1 MSIEDGL
8 NSMNMQN
15 PLSDIVSSQYQ
26 KWMYPEPIFDLEL
39 WLKTNWQWFDPSHA
53 HRMFWPDRNK
63 KAGLDILIAG
73 CGTNQAAVFAFNN
86 PQSKVVAIDVSQPS
100 LNHHQ
105 FLKDKYEMKN
115 LELHLLPIEQA
126 TELNSKFDLIVS
138 TGVLHHLDDPQK
150 GLDAL
155 AQCLRRDGV
164 IALMLYA
171 KYGRIGVE
179 MLQSVARDLGLDQNE
194 QSLKIVREML
204 SALSPN
210 HPIKSYLDIAPDL
223 GFDAGLVDTFL
234 HGRDRSYSIQDCQHL
249 VQSAGLSFQDLFLK
263 SPYYP
268 PAQHDNTFFNSVAA
282 LSEDQ
287 QWSVME
293 RINANNAC
301 HFFTACRQDRPI
313 ESYHINF
320 DSQTVEHFVPELR
333 YRCTFNNDTL
343 NRYNWSTTLSPLEC
357 LLLQQVDGRRS
368 IVDIISLVSNVG
380 NLAHEDPLA
389 LASFAKAFFKRLW
402 QLDFL
407 SMHLRSD
414 ID

>member
-1 MSIEDGL
+1 
-8 NSMNMQN
+8 MNMQN

-26 KWMYPEPIFDLEL
+26 KWMYPEPIYDLEL

-63 KAGLDILIAG
+63 KADLDILIAG

-86 PQSKVVAIDVSQPS
+86 PRAKVVAIDVSEPS

-105 FLKDKYEMKN
+105 FLKDKYGMVN
-115 LELHLLPIEQA
+115 LELHLLPIEKA
-126 TELNSKFDLIVS
+126 PELNSEFDLIVS
-138 TGVLHHLDDPQK
+138 TGVLHHLNDPQK
-150 GLDAL
+150 GIDAL
-155 AQCLRRDGV
+155 SQCLRREGV
-164 IALMLYA
+164 MALMLYA

-179 MLQSVARDLGLDQNE
+179 ILQSVARDLGLDQNE
-194 QSLKIVREML
+194 QSLKIIRGMM

-234 HGRDRSYSIQDCQHL
+234 HGRDRSYSIQDCQNL
-249 VQSAGLSFQDLFLK
+249 VQSAGLSFQDLFIK

-268 PAQHDNTFFNSVAA
+268 PAQLDNTFFNSVAA

-293 RINANNAC
+293 RINTNNAC

-313 ESYHINF
+313 ESYRINF
-320 DSQTVEHFVPELR
+320 DSKAVDYFVPELR
-333 YRCTFNNDTL
+333 YRCTINHDTL
-343 NRYNWSTTLSPLEC
+343 KRYNWSTTLSPLEC
-357 LLLQQVDGRRS
+357 LLLQQVDGQHS
-368 IVDIISLVSNVG
+368 IVDIISHVSHVG

-407 SMHLRSD
+407 SMHLSAD

>member
-1 MSIEDGL
+1 
-8 NSMNMQN
+8 MQN

-86 PQSKVVAIDVSQPS
+86 PQAKVVAIDVSQPS

>member
-1 MSIEDGL
+1 
-8 NSMNMQN
+8 MQN
-15 PLSDIVSSQYQ
+15 PLADIVSSQYQ
-26 KWMYPEPIFDLEL
+26 KWMYPEPIIDLEL
-39 WLKTNWQWFDPSHA
+39 WIKNNWQWFDPSHA
-53 HRMFWPDRNK
+53 HSMFWPDRNK
-63 KAGLDILIAG
+63 KADLDILIAG

-86 PQSKVVAIDVSQPS
+86 PQAKVVAIDVSQPS

-105 FLKDKYEMKN
+105 FLKDKYGMNN

-126 TELNSKFDLIVS
+126 SELNGEFDLIVS
-138 TGVLHHLDDPQK
+138 TGVLHHLNDPQK
-150 GLDAL
+150 GIDAL
-155 AQCLRRDGV
+155 AQCLRREGV
-164 IALMLYA
+164 MALMLYA

-179 MLQSVARDLGLDQNE
+179 MLQSVARDLGLEQNE

-204 SALSPN
+204 SALSPK

-333 YRCTFNNDTL
+333 
-343 NRYNWSTTLSPLEC
+343 
-357 LLLQQVDGRRS
+357 
-368 IVDIISLVSNVG
+368 LVSIQPAPTATITQCANQRKDALVKNGKLDKSWSPIKQESIEYIDGKKGKEWKVTFTNPSASDQNKKNLFMFFTAPG
-380 NLAHEDPLA
+380 NFIAA
-389 LASFAKAFFKRLW
+389 NYTG
-402 QLDFL
+402 Q
-407 SMHLRSD
+407 
-414 ID
+414 

>member
-1 MSIEDGL
+1 
-8 NSMNMQN
+8 MNMQN

-26 KWMYPEPIFDLEL
+26 KWMYPEPIIDLEL
-39 WLKTNWQWFDPSHA
+39 WIKNNWQWFDPSHA
-53 HRMFWPDRNK
+53 HGMFWPDRHK
-63 KAGLDILIAG
+63 KADLDILIAG
-73 CGTNQAAVFAFNN
+73 CGTNQAAIFAFNN
-86 PQSKVVAIDVSQPS
+86 PEAKVVAIDVSQPS

-105 FLKDKYEMKN
+105 FLKDKYGMKN

-126 TELNSKFDLIVS
+126 PELSGEFDLIVS
-138 TGVLHHLDDPQK
+138 TGVLHHLNDPQK
-150 GLDAL
+150 GIDAL
-155 AQCLRRDGV
+155 AQCLRREGV
-164 IALMLYA
+164 MALMLYA

-179 MLQSVARDLGLDQNE
+179 MLQSVARDLGLEQNE

-234 HGRDRSYSIQDCQHL
+234 HGRDRSYSIQDCFSL
-249 VQSAGLSFQDLFLK
+249 VEAAGLVFQDLFLK

-268 PAQHDNTFFNSVAA
+268 PAQSDNAFLHSVAA
-282 LSEDQ
+282 LNEHQ

-293 RINANNAC
+293 RINTNNAC
-301 HFFTACRQDRPI
+301 HFFTACRQERPK

-320 DSQTVEHFVPELR
+320 DAQTVDHCIPELR

-357 LLLQQVDGRRS
+357 LLLQQVDGRNS
-368 IVDIISLVSNVG
+368 IVDIISHVSNVG
-380 NLAHEDPLA
+380 NLAHEDPLV

-407 SMHLRSD
+407 SMHFSSD

>member
-1 MSIEDGL
+1 
-8 NSMNMQN
+8 MNMQN

-63 KAGLDILIAG
+63 QADLDILVAG

-86 PQSKVVAIDVSQPS
+86 PQAKVVAIDVSQPS

-126 TELNSKFDLIVS
+126 SALNIEFDLIVS
-138 TGVLHHLDDPQK
+138 TGVLHHLVDPQK

-194 QSLKIVREML
+194 QSLKIVTEML

-313 ESYHINF
+313 ESYRINF

-407 SMHLRSD
+407 SMHLSSD

>member
-1 MSIEDGL
+1 
-8 NSMNMQN
+8 MNMQN

-26 KWMYPEPIFDLEL
+26 KWMYPEPIIDLEL
-39 WLKTNWQWFDPSHA
+39 WIKNNWQWFDPSHA
-53 HRMFWPDRNK
+53 HGMFWPDRHK
-63 KAGLDILIAG
+63 KADLDILIAG
-73 CGTNQAAVFAFNN
+73 CGTNQAAIFAFNN
-86 PQSKVVAIDVSQPS
+86 PEAKVVAIDVSQPS

-105 FLKDKYEMKN
+105 FLKDKYGMKN

-126 TELNSKFDLIVS
+126 PELSGEFDLIVS
-138 TGVLHHLDDPQK
+138 TGVLHHLNDPQK
-150 GLDAL
+150 GIDAL
-155 AQCLRRDGV
+155 AQCLRREGV
-164 IALMLYA
+164 MALMLYA

-179 MLQSVARDLGLDQNE
+179 MLQSVARDLGLEQNE

-204 SALSPN
+204 GALSPK

-234 HGRDRSYSIQDCQHL
+234 HGRDRSYSIQDCFSL
-249 VQSAGLSFQDLFLK
+249 VEAAGLVFQDLFLK

-268 PAQHDNTFFNSVAA
+268 PAQSDNAFLHSVAA
-282 LSEDQ
+282 LNEHQ

-293 RINANNAC
+293 RINTNNAC
-301 HFFTACRQDRPI
+301 HFFTACRQERPK

-320 DSQTVEHFVPELR
+320 DAQTVDHCIPELR

-357 LLLQQVDGRRS
+357 LLLQRVDGRNS
-368 IVDIISLVSNVG
+368 IVDIISHASNVG

-407 SMHLRSD
+407 SMQLSAD